1 MIKVKQKERVILNY
15 FLIFKK
21 MKFIII
27 ILSLLSFT
35 VCENLNYQNNKN
47 ILSNNEYVESNQ
59 PLKALLLSSIL
70 PGAGQYYINE
80 QENKGLFFLG
90 IEFLSLFGLYHFKNK
105 GDKFKNNYQ
114 NFGDQNW
121 SFSSWCVNYYEWNN
135 PENIF
140 FDVFANDE
148 SLEYPE
154 IWEDSHYIKFS
165 YNDNGIVRT
174 ISTSTSSFQALY
186 DDYNLNDLNSVESF
200 ILENN
205 VQIVQDHN
213 FYENISKYNHFFAGW
228 NDINQISIY
237 DNNGYIVATSPNKA
251 SYRSIY
257 DSSVKNYNIKNTFL
271 NIIFINHF
279 VSMLDALIV
288 GQINKNASL
297 KMNMNADLDFY
308 QLNLNIKLR

>member
-1 MIKVKQKERVILNY
+1 MTKVKRKERVILNY

-21 MKFIII
+21 MKFKIFILFIVSFII
-27 ILSLLSFT
+27 
-35 VCENLNYQNNKN
+35 CN
-47 ILSNNEYVESNQ
+47 ESNFDNDITYNKYEPKEK
-59 PLKALLLSSIL
+59 PLKALLLSTFV
-70 PGAGQYYINE
+70 PGAGQYYVNE
-80 QENKGLFFLG
+80 QEKKGFLFLG
-90 IEFLSLFGLYHFKNK
+90 LELLSIVSLYHFKNK
-105 GDKFKNNYQ
+105 GDKFKNSYQ
-114 NFGDQNW
+114 KFGDQNW
-121 SFSSWCVNYYEWNN
+121 SFSSWCVNYYNWND

-140 FDVFANDE
+140 FNVFANDE

-174 ISTSTSSFQALY
+174 ISTSTSSFQDLY
-186 DDYNLNDLNSVESF
+186 DNYNLNDLNSVESF

-205 VQIVQDHN
+205 VQLVEDHN

-228 NDINQISIY
+228 NDIGQISIY
-237 DNNGYIVATSPNKA
+237 DNNGYIVATSPSKA

-257 DSSVKNYNIKNTFL
+257 DSSVKNYNLKNTFL
-271 NIIFINHF
+271 NLIFINHF

-288 GQINKNASL
+288 SQINNNLSL
-297 KMNMNADLDFY
+297 KMNINSDLDFY